1 MNNLL
6 RQYETAKKRA
16 TTFMKNGQIAQYF
29 EALLEMN
36 EYKRLMTTI
45 VAN

>member
-1 MNNLL
+1 MINLIKK
-6 RQYETAKKRA
+6 YETAKKSAHR
-16 TTFMKNGQIAQYF
+16 FMKNGQIAKYF

-36 EYKRLMTTI
+36 KYKRLMTVI